1 MRIILVSA
9 GIFQDYLLDNIKNL
23 LLHNNTEITLIT
35 ESAYFDRLIDYPN
48 VELIDCK
55 SLLSEKVLKF
65 HRNSNLDRNFRDG
78 FWHLCS
84 LRLFYVYEYIKKN
97 NLLNVVHIENDV
109 LVYENLDNIIDCF
122 KYDKV
127 YAPFDAHDR
136 VIPSFIFIPNHLA
149 FKPIIDNYNYNFND
163 MQNLAQFDENI
174 IEPLPIFINNGNTN
188 KFNKNY
194 NDFNV
199 IFDAAAMGQ
208 YVGGVDKRNDP
219 NDTRGFVNETCVIKY
234 NEYKFVWIKNYGIYT
249 PYIKINDELIKI
261 INLHIHSKSLYDF
274 QSNYPNEQTF
284 ISIL

>member
-48 VELIDCK
+48 VELVDSK

-84 LRLFYVYEYIKKN
+84 LRLFYVYEYIRKN

-127 YAPFDAHDR
+127 YAPFDAPNR

-149 FKPIIDNYNYNFND
+149 FKPIIDNYNYNLND

-174 IEPLPIFINNGNTN
+174 IEPLPIFINNGYTN

-208 YVGGVDKRNDP
+208 YLGGVDKRNDP

-234 NEYKFVWIKNYGIYT
+234 NEYKFLWIKNYGIYT
-249 PYIKINDELIKI
+249 PYIKINDEIIKI
-261 INLHIHSKSLYDF
+261 INLHIHSKALFDF

-284 ISIL
+284 IDIK